1 MTNDVT
7 TPGVFRELAQ
17 RVEGGVKVTLLWSA
31 RENRLAVTVSDPRA
45 GEWFVL
51 DAKNDNALEVFYH
64 PYAHA
69 AFNEPTVSDT
79 DQRSEKASERIP

>member
-45 GEWFVL
+45 G
-51 DAKNDNALEVFYH
+51 
-64 PYAHA
+64 
-69 AFNEPTVSDT
+69 
-79 DQRSEKASERIP
+79 